1 MVGRISMRNGAINP
15 FSNSSATSRELDF
28 KWEVDERPAFRLV
41 WLFVAIAVPLVVVA
55 ARLAQLDLYLADN
68 YVASFATTTESMEST
83 PSLDG
88 RIYGS
93 DGRVLAEDLERDN
106 LRVHY
111 RWLEDPPDPRWLS
124 QQALSKLT
132 RSERRNGARVEAE
145 KQAVLTRRNEM
156 WQRLAEVSGTSPAT
170 LTARRAATQKRVE
183 RIAQLVIERQNR
195 PDSEATPESSETKSD
210 RPLADRLW
218 ERIAGALTTPPRREA
233 REPIV
238 VREEL
243 DYHTVVDD
251 VPLAVR
257 AEIEAHPRLFPG
269 VRVGSTSRRVYYDSG
284 LAPQIVGA
292 RLPVRDEDLA
302 KRRTRATS
310 LAEGDDPLDYR
321 SGDRIGRTG
330 VEASYDSCLR
340 GLRGLRKLTRNR
352 YGEVVGEEIVR
363 APRAGGNVE
372 LTLNAGVQR
381 KMQQLLDHILD
392 EKTPPATD
400 KDESPRPTGGCVV
413 ALDVQ
418 SGAVLVAAGA
428 PQFDFGSSAI
438 PDAQTWKRLNDDPRH
453 PLLHRAIQMALPPGS
468 VFKVLS
474 AVALLES
481 RRIDPEASVTDRSI
495 SPTRSAARATCIF
508 STPPASS
515 DRSPSS
521 NGPANSASA
530 GRRASTCPSSAAAI
544 CPNRTP
550 RPTVIN
556 KIKAIGTWPT
566 RVPWRSANRR

>member
-1 MVGRISMRNGAINP
+1 MRNGAINP

-28 KWEVDERPAFRLV
+28 KWEVDERPTFRLV
-41 WLFVAIAVPLVVVA
+41 WLFVSIAVPLVVVA

-68 YVASFATTTESMEST
+68 YVASFATTTESMESI

-88 RIYGS
+88 RIYGN

-106 LRVHY
+106 LRLHY

-132 RSERRNGARVEAE
+132 RSERRNRARVEAE
-145 KQAVLTRRNEM
+145 KQAVLSRRDAM
-156 WQRLAEVSGTSPAT
+156 WRRLAEVSGTSPAT
-170 LTARRAATQKRVE
+170 LAARRATIQKRVE

-195 PDSEATPESSETKSD
+195 SDSETTPESSETNSG
-210 RPLADRLW
+210 RPLGDRLW
-218 ERIAGALTTPPRREA
+218 EIVTGALTTPPRREE

-251 VPLAVR
+251 VPLVVR

-269 VRVGSTSRRVYYDSG
+269 IRVGSNSRRVYYDSG

-292 RLPVRDEDLA
+292 RLPVTDEDLS
-302 KRRTRATS
+302 KRRSQSSTVA
-310 LAEGDDPLDYR
+310 ADDDPLDYR

-381 KMQQLLDHILD
+381 KMQQLLESILD
-392 EKTPPATD
+392 KKTRPAG
-400 KDESPRPTGGCVV
+400 KDESPQPTGGCVV

-428 PQFDFGSSAI
+428 PQFDFGSSAV
-438 PDAQTWKRLNDDPRH
+438 PDAQTWN
-453 PLLHRAIQMALPPGS
+453 A
-468 VFKVLS
+468 
-474 AVALLES
+474 
-481 RRIDPEASVTDRSI
+481 
-495 SPTRSAARATCIF
+495 
-508 STPPASS
+508 
-515 DRSPSS
+515 
-521 NGPANSASA
+521 
-530 GRRASTCPSSAAAI
+530 
-544 CPNRTP
+544 
-550 RPTVIN
+550 
-556 KIKAIGTWPT
+556 
-566 RVPWRSANRR
+566 